1 MISDPPLRARTR
13 LDEILGRGTSP
24 RLLERPV
31 TGEKKDT
38 PQPEKSSA
46 GKGDTV
52 STDTDLPNTEMKSN
66 QHEALVLLCAASL
79 MDDEDFTFGS
89 YQPTMGSTPEGRQS
103 RRQSVR

>member
-24 RLLERPV
+24 RLLERPI

-38 PQPEKSSA
+38 PQPEKQTEKPPEKSSA

-52 STDTDLPNTEMKSN
+52 STDTELPN
-66 QHEALVLLCAASL
+66 A
-79 MDDEDFTFGS
+79 
-89 YQPTMGSTPEGRQS
+89 
-103 RRQSVR
+103 